1 MTSLYFW
8 LFLVMFLLQYYARS
22 ELLVFAWAD
31 LEMFENT
38 RLFLSVKREIPNIS
52 LTLYIIFD

>member
-1 MTSLYFW
+1 
-8 LFLVMFLLQYYARS
+8 MFLLQYYARS